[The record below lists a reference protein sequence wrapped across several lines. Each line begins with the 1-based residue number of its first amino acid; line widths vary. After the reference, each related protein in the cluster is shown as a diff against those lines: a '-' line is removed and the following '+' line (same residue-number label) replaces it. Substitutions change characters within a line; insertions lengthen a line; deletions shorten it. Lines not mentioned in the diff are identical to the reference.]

1 MITVSRLTEM
11 LSEEIV
17 KAKVNGLDL
26 IPIHPT
32 VKLKNSKTYYG
43 LNCKSRGNSQIYI
56 SKYYL
61 NAPEEEL
68 RSVICH
74 EVCHSVKGS
83 RGHDAIWRRA
93 VMKMRRNY
101 SYACADY
108 HLNPHPYSTDRSEC
122 EHTEMAEMAS
132 GTRRINYVMVCTGCG
147 CTINRT
153 RMSDFVKHP
162 ENYYCRKCHGKF
174 ERKAS

>member
-1 MITVSRLTEM
+1 MVTVARLTEM

-17 KAKVNGLDL
+17 KARVNGLDL
-26 IPIHPT
+26 IPIYPT

-43 LNCKSRGNSQIYI
+43 LNCKSRGGSQIYI
-56 SKYYL
+56 STYYL

-68 RSVICH
+68 RTVICH

-83 RGHDAIWRRA
+83 RGHDVIWRRA
-93 VMKMRRNY
+93 LMKMRRYYN
-101 SYACADY
+101 YACADY
-108 HLNPHPYSTDRSEC
+108 HLNPHPYSVDRGGC
-122 EHTEMAEMAS
+122 EHTPMA
-132 GTRRINYVMVCTGCG
+132 TTPRQINYIMVCIGCG
-147 CTINRT
+147 NTINRT

-162 ENYYCRKCHGKF
+162 ENYYCTRCHGRF